1 MSAEPLAELHY
12 AEEPSEERLKAFVPM
27 TELNY
32 LVQVQRRLK
41 LCGQQLL
48 RDRRIKC
55 AQASVTADKADPIAL
70 RADPNIARAGSQC
83 PKQVVSLA
91 AVAQHAQQGC
101 FESMDAFAEAVRS
114 AVASICSVVEA
125 RLRRQSRHSTGGMPG

>member
-1 MSAEPLAELHY
+1 MPAEPLAELHY
-12 AEEPSEERLKAFVPM
+12 AEDPSEERLKALVPV
-27 TELNY
+27 TELDQ

-70 RADPNIARAGSQC
+70 RADSSIARAGAQH

-114 AVASICSVVEA
+114 AVASICGAVEA
-125 RLRRQSRHSTGGMPG
+125 RLRRQSRHSKGSMPG